1 MDRPRS
7 LGGGDMGDDCMKKL
21 IVIGLTA
28 LATMFVAIG
37 VAPSASAYPEL
48 SCNVEVDAQ
57 VVDSG
62 DSFTA
67 TATSQQVVTD
77 DGLGRS
83 AADAVDW
90 EMTFNGEVRTG
101 TAVTFT
107 QTFTAPEVTTT
118 TKIPLTAK
126 ATMPDATTTCEK
138 TVDITVVP
146 GGIDIEPPEEE
157 LPNTGGPRLALLFA
171 GLGLVIAGGVAI
183 RQSRKGHDGV

>member
-1 MDRPRS
+1 
-7 LGGGDMGDDCMKKL
+7 MGDKCMKKL

-28 LATMFVAIG
+28 LAAMFVAIA

-62 DSFTA
+62 ETFSA
-67 TATSQQVVTD
+67 TGTSQQIVTD

-101 TAVTFT
+101 QAVTFT
-107 QTFTAPEVTTT
+107 QSFQAPEVTAT
-118 TKIPLTAK
+118 TKFPLTAT
-126 ATMPDATTTCEK
+126 AVLADGETTCTK

-146 GGIDIEPPEEE
+146 GGTTVVPPGEE
-157 LPNTGGPRLALLFA
+157 LPNTGGPRMALLFA
-171 GLGLVIAGGVAI
+171 GLGLVLAGGVAI
-183 RQSRKGHDGV
+183 RQSRKAHEGYDL